1 GYIASL
7 SICAWAF
14 NHYKAPF
21 EDAADAISLK
31 NNAAAI
37 VEDVSLLPD
46 RYATSI
52 TPENISEETIKAVA
66 ATSLKTAKE
75 ETGAGSIIV
84 LLSILGFIAAHAVG
98 QGAVIWVLISEI
110 FPAAARGFGQSL
122 GCATHWVFAA
132 ILTFAFPLAMEAFS
146 ATQIFGFFAFMMV
159 LHLIWVKVMV
169 PETKSI
175 SLEDMQR
182 QLNKKS

>member
-1 GYIASL
+1 
-7 SICAWAF
+7 
-14 NHYKAPF
+14 
-21 EDAADAISLK
+21 
-31 NNAAAI
+31 
-37 VEDVSLLPD
+37 
-46 RYATSI
+46 
-52 TPENISEETIKAVA
+52 
-66 ATSLKTAKE
+66 